1 MQNNNRFNNTKE
13 AKQMWAVF
21 ISSIVLFVILIVA
34 AEFHIIYLG
43 ENGIGVR
50 ENYNLF
56 IDFLLVVASILLNS
70 FIAVL
75 VSILISGISKHI
87 AFLQVWLFAYIN
99 DGVKE
104 KIRPNPDL
112 LGFLASPFTVLNF
125 DTHDEESFRYAR
137 NITAKYKLINL
148 LAFDGLALIFFLVSI
163 IIGHHLFAGILFFI
177 ISLTAVFMAINQ
189 SFPLRKKLE
198 NLAGSYIRLK
208 NDDSYCISAIG
219 ESLVYVTNY
228 RFDPAPVRDYFNYRM
243 CSYLADPT
251 TNPDDILSL
260 VFAVSVFEDYTK
272 NERTD
277 YPRIIKDYM
286 EYYIT
291 NMDRLFN
298 VNATNEQRLCFC
310 ELLFYLA
317 INGRREKAI
326 DEYNKKIAYLLPLGK
341 MAQSSNGGLRYILF
355 NEDYAAWLYD
365 RKNMQPTSIPF
376 VHKWFEMPYILDAS
390 GTAAIHKL
398 VWDKRVREK
407 DPYA

>member
-1 MQNNNRFNNTKE
+1 MQNINRFSKTKE

-34 AEFHIIYLG
+34 GEIHIIYLG

-75 VSILISGISKHI
+75 VSILISGIGKHI

-104 KIRPNPDL
+104 KIRPNPSL
-112 LGFLASPFTVLNF
+112 LGFLASPLTAFAF
-125 DTHDEESFRYAR
+125 DIHDEESFRYAK
-137 NITAKYKLINL
+137 NAVAKYKLCNL
-148 LAFDGLALIFFLVSI
+148 LTFDALAIIFLLVSI
-163 IIGHHLFAGILFFI
+163 IIGHHLFAGMLFFI
-177 ISLTAVFMAINQ
+177 ISITAVFMAINL
-189 SFPLRKKLE
+189 SYPLRKKPE
-198 NLAGSYIRLK
+198 NLATDYIRSK
-208 NDDSYCISAIG
+208 NDDVYG
-219 ESLVYVTNY
+219 LLLVGDSLTFVTKY
-228 RFDPAPVRDYFNYRM
+228 QFDPEPIKDYANFRK

-251 TNPDDILSL
+251 TNPDDSMSIS
-260 VFAVSVFEDYTK
+260 FAVSVFSDYTH

-286 EYYIT
+286 EYYIA
-291 NMDRLFN
+291 NIDRIFT
-298 VNATNEQRLCFC
+298 VKATNSERLCFC
-310 ELLFYLA
+310 EILFYLA
-317 INGRREKAI
+317 INGRREQAI

-341 MAQSSNGGLRYILF
+341 MAQSSNGCLRYILF

-365 RKNMQPTSIPF
+365 RKNMQPTSVPF
-376 VHKWFEMPYILDAS
+376 IHKWFEMPYILDAS

-398 VWDKRVREK
+398 VWEK
-407 DPYA
+407 SPDA